1 MAKWRAADQATQRVA
16 ADCRQAGFLLVNS
29 VSQSVCGHIGHFF
42 DKVKFHKTL
51 SKSLKFRMEALQC
64 SSKKNLGAKYGF

>member
-51 SKSLKFRMEALQC
+51 SKSLKFRIG
-64 SSKKNLGAKYGF
+64 SSAVFKQKKI